1 MTIPD
6 FWLAE
11 LFYSDNACNFQKVLK
26 DAIATYGIP
35 DKLYVD
41 NGCSYSNEQLSMI
54 CVSLGILLLHTK
66 VRDGASKGKVE
77 RHFRTLKERWLYTLD
92 MNSITS
98 LAQFNELLKDYMRSY
113 NTTFAV
119 VEAKAPKIKC
129 HLRLPQYAV

>member
-1 MTIPD
+1 MIID
-6 FWLAE
+6 DHSRLLVGGE

-35 DKLYVD
+35 DKLYVN

-77 RHFRTLKERWLYTLD
+77 AMK
-92 MNSITS
+92 
-98 LAQFNELLKDYMRSY
+98 
-113 NTTFAV
+113 
-119 VEAKAPKIKC
+119 
-129 HLRLPQYAV
+129 LPGNIPENLFHASGWMTVL

>member
-1 MTIPD
+1 MTIPN
-6 FWLAE
+6 LVGGE

-35 DKLYVD
+35 DKLYVN

-77 RHFRTLKERWLYTLD
+77 RYEASQGTSQKNLFHASGWMTVFITGLPARFVRIPPLPLTASA
-92 MNSITS
+92 MMFPCNSF
-98 LAQFNELLKDYMRSY
+98 LQR
-113 NTTFAV
+113 
-119 VEAKAPKIKC
+119 
-129 HLRLPQYAV
+129 